1 MGLSTQL
8 RNTSRFLVLV
18 VSILVVIGLGSMTWW
33 YLATNY
39 VPPEKPPEGRPGFA
53 FDSPDDLYFSALIR
67 LRYDEIITPVDDD
80 ATPVRF
86 VIESG
91 ETASGIASRL
101 EEQGF
106 ISDAGLFKAYVRFH
120 KLDANLEAGEHV
132 LRRTMTMEEV
142 ASALLFAQLREIQIT
157 ILPGWRIEEIAEM
170 LAEETSIDPQEF
182 LLIAR
187 TGSFNYPF
195 LAGRPA
201 GSSLEGYLMADTYR
215 IPADANATVLV
226 ERLLETFD
234 QRLTAQMRRDAQAQG
249 LSLHE
254 WVTLASIVEREALL
268 DEERPIV
275 ASVYLNRL
283 AGELP
288 EAEGYLGADPTFQYA
303 RGYDPVT
310 DRWWAPFLPDDVTT
324 IDSPYNTFLYP
335 GLPPAP
341 ICSPSLAS
349 LRAVIYPAETEYLYF
364 YAKGDGSHAFAR
376 TFEEHLQNQALYGG
390 Q

>member
-1 MGLSTQL
+1 M
-8 RNTSRFLVLV
+8 SRFLVLV
-18 VSILVVIGLGSMTWW
+18 VSVLVVIGLGSVTWW
-33 YLATNY
+33 FFGTNY
-39 VPPEKPPEGRPGFA
+39 VPPEKPPEGRPGFS
-53 FDSPDDLYFSALIR
+53 FDSPDDLYFSTLIR
-67 LRYDEIITPVDDD
+67 MRYDELITPAGDDP
-80 ATPVRF
+80 TPELF

-91 ETASGIASRL
+91 ETASGIANRL
-101 EEQGF
+101 EQQGF

-120 KLDANLEAGEHV
+120 KLDANLEAGEHT
-132 LRRTMTMEEV
+132 LSRTMTMEEV

-170 LAEETSIDPQEF
+170 LAKETSINPQEF

-187 TGSFNYPF
+187 TGSFNYSF
-195 LAGRPA
+195 LAERPS
-201 GSSLEGYLMADTYR
+201 GSGLEGYLVADTYR
-215 IPADANATVLV
+215 MPADANATVLID
-226 ERLLETFD
+226 RLLETFD
-234 QRLTAQMRRDAQAQG
+234 QRLTLQMRQDAQAQG

-268 DEERPIV
+268 DQERPIV

-310 DRWWAPFLPDDVTT
+310 DRWWAPFLQEDVTS
-324 IDSPYNTFLYP
+324 IDSPYNTFLHP
-335 GLPPAP
+335 GLPPGP

-376 TFEEHLQNQALYGG
+376 TYEEHLQNQALYGG